1 MKEDI
6 LTQIY
11 KKIQQ
16 RDLSVYI
23 ESENNLYNVMTKDHH
38 TLIHTFDS
46 KEKAIWFCRS
56 LSLNILGFV
65 RHKPMVIE
73 NIFE

>member
-23 ESENNLYNVMTKDHH
+23 ESENNVYNVMTKDHH

-56 LSLNILGFV
+56 LELNVLGFV
-65 RHKPMVIE
+65 RHKPIVME